1 MDANFGSV
9 KLKTDLKDA
18 SVCVDGG
25 FADKIAKVKK
35 FALRPGN
42 HDIEVRDTEGVT
54 IFKEKIAVLV
64 GKTTEFKVG

>member
-1 MDANFGSV
+1 V

-18 SVCVDGG
+18 SVYVDGG